1 MRSPARAT
9 ATGWLPSM
17 GTAQWMTRD
26 GTPVPQVWTVPSAD
40 TVIAHDA
47 SAAMATA
54 ATAIEGPIEGS
65 IAGRGQ
71 VLADTLSPAGFA
83 SVWYTTQ

>member
-17 GTAQWMTRD
+17 GTARRMTRD
-26 GTPVPQVWTVPSAD
+26 RTPVPQVWTVPSAD
-40 TVIAHDA
+40 TVTAHDA
-47 SAAMATA
+47 SGAMATA

-65 IAGRGQ
+65 IAGRAQ

-83 SVWYTTQ
+83 SVWYTTH